1 MGKSEVEAI
10 TIVLVQPIRVLIELG
25 RRNRRHLTPFVSES
39 SELRYCLPS
48 GHGGVRECGGAA
60 TTGSDDGSIPP
71 CADSYKPGLG
81 LAG

>member
-1 MGKSEVEAI
+1 VKWRRLRSSSFNQSAYSSNLADGTGAI
-10 TIVLVQPIRVLIELG
+10 
-25 RRNRRHLTPFVSES
+25 LTRFVSES